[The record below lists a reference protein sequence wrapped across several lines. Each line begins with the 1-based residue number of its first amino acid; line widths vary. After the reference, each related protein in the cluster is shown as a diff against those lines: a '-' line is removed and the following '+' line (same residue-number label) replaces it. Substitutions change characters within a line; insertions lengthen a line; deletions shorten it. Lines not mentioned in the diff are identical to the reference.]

1 MYGVKFIAADIG
13 EDIYWNFIYQTSA
26 EIPPAVTQ
34 KYCVKKFVRK
44 KSFIGFLKLLT
55 FSLAL
60 DAGLYFVPNYG
71 KGVD

>member
-1 MYGVKFIAADIG
+1 MELKFLLQILEKIF
-13 EDIYWNFIYQTSA
+13 YWNFIYQTSA

-60 DAGLYFVPNYG
+60 DAGLYFVPNYD